1 MERANLFAENDI
13 DLSGFTPAEPKPAPS
28 KEQVKKVSEAASF
41 RSREPAPP
49 APPLQKRPP
58 RLHRTGRNVQFNVKA
73 SQEAIDAFY
82 RISDEQGWVL
92 GETFERSI
100 AALEQVFKK

>member
-13 DLSGFTPAEPKPAPS
+13 DLSGFKSAEPKLAPS
-28 KEQVKKVSEAASF
+28 KEQVKKVSEDASF
-41 RSREPAPP
+41 RSREPTPP
-49 APPLQKRPP
+49 AQPPQKRPP

-92 GETFERSI
+92 GETFERSV
-100 AALEQVFKK
+100 AALEQVFRK